1 MSDSVQ
7 TTIAVQ
13 ADDPKESNTQA
24 RANSLVQVDRKQPN
38 TQALAFLPA
47 QVDRKQPNTQAL
59 AFLPNEVAL
68 DAKISQIAALNIELH
83 ASMAKSTQLAAR
95 MGRLLLELKSEI
107 SHGNWTLWFVETG
120 SIRLNMR
127 LRSAQNYMRFAEFLD
142 GKTENERALILA
154 LPQITAM
161 EQAGILKLRG
171 PERTEAQI
179 QKAVERKL
187 AAKKAPEEAAANEA
201 PLPQKA
207 QPRTATLTGDIVQ
220 IDSVADIAEEMKRA
234 IDERKACFV
243 VYKNCFEDISLLW
256 DGFRQA
262 ANAIKARSLK
272 PVGIII
278 FSTN

>member
-1 MSDSVQ
+1 MSDSIQ
-7 TTIAVQ
+7 TAFAVQ
-13 ADDPKESNTQA
+13 DDDPKDSN
-24 RANSLVQVDRKQPN
+24 S
-38 TQALAFLPA
+38 QALANLPVRA
-47 QVDRKQPNTQAL
+47 GDPKHSNSQAL
-59 AFLPNEVAL
+59 ANLPNEVAL
-68 DAKISQIAALNIELH
+68 DAKISQIAALNSELH
-83 ASMAKSTQLAAR
+83 ACMAKSTQLAAR
-95 MGRLLLELKSEI
+95 MGRLLLEVKAEVT
-107 SHGNWTLWFVETG
+107 HGNWMIWFVETG

-127 LRSAQNYMRFAEFLD
+127 LRSAHNYMRFAEYVD
-142 GKTENERALILA
+142 SKTENERSLILA

-171 PERTEAQI
+171 PERTEAQK

-187 AAKKAPEEAAANEA
+187 AAKKASEKAAASA
-201 PLPQKA
+201 AQAPQKA
-207 QPRTATLTGDIVQ
+207 LARTAIFTGDIVQ

-234 IDERKACFV
+234 IDGRKACFV

-262 ANAIKARSLK
+262 ANAIKTRSLK